1 MRYVTC
7 VLWIMLVVLFRTP
20 SARAQSTAQPAPQQ
34 SEDLSARA
42 TDPTA
47 ALMSFSFVND
57 FHTSLYDLDDQGFEF
72 RFQPVVPFRAWGTGR
87 LIHLDARLAE
97 TSSY

>member
-1 MRYVTC
+1 MRYGTC
-7 VLWIMLVVLFRTP
+7 VLWIMLVVLFWTP
-20 SARAQSTAQPAPQQ
+20 SARAQSTAPSAPQQ

-57 FHTSLYDLDDQGFEF
+57 FHTSLYDLDE
-72 RFQPVVPFRAWGTGR
+72 PSVPMVW
-87 LIHLDARLAE
+87 
-97 TSSY
+97 